1 MKIPLLHTAPRE
13 IYTIMKKS
21 VIGQDEALKT
31 VATALSAH
39 IARVIHNQLPY
50 TGNPI
55 KKDNLIVMGPSG
67 TGKTESIHTA
77 IRELDLLFPV
87 AIAPVNTLSNAGYK
101 GRNVEDIIW
110 DLINDARRI
119 LDEDGVRIFS
129 SSDYTI
135 EEKPNG
141 TKVRKIEKETAAN
154 AVTMLVEN
162 GILILD
168 EFDKIRFS
176 PENPYEGTYKRN
188 LQYELLK
195 IVEGT
200 KGLSENPTVQKI
212 DTTNILVICMGA
224 FTDLL
229 EPPPEPAAIGFSVNK
244 GNRESKNKAI
254 AGIPTT
260 EEICGFGFVPELIGR
275 LPLKCRYQALS
286 AKNLYR
292 ILSESEISPVRDFK
306 LLFSQ
311 TGNDLQITNAGMR
324 EIAKR
329 AHEKGTGARALRDVL
344 GTILYPIL
352 YEIDGVVRQHQIVID
367 KNVVNGEKPV
377 IKPAPWVDVIDDDFS
392 RKINAMTANL
402 HKKEGQP

>member
-1 MKIPLLHTAPRE
+1 MRIPLEHKSPRE
-13 IYTIMKKS
+13 IYNVIRQS

-31 VATALSAH
+31 VATAISAH
-39 IARVIHNQLPY
+39 IARLIHNQLPY

-67 TGKTESIHTA
+67 TGKTESIRTA
-77 IRELDLLFPV
+77 IRELYLPFPI

-119 LDEDGVRIFS
+119 LDEDSVCIFN

-135 EEKPNG
+135 IEKDDG
-141 TKVRKIEKETAAN
+141 TKIKTIEKETAAK
-154 AVTMLVEN
+154 AVTMLVES

-176 PENPYEGTYKRN
+176 PENPYEGTYKRG

-224 FTDLL
+224 FTDLFD
-229 EPPPEPAAIGFSVNK
+229 PPPEPATIGFSVNK
-244 GNRESKNKAI
+244 AHESKNKAI

-324 EIAKR
+324 EIAKK
-329 AHEKGTGARALRDVL
+329 AHEKGTGARALRDIL
-344 GTILYPIL
+344 GTVLYPVL

-377 IKPAPWVDVIDDDFS
+377 IKPAPWVDVIDDDFAH
-392 RKINAMTANL
+392 KINAMTANL
-402 HKKEGQP
+402 YKKEGQP